1 MTEGKLAGLVEAAA
15 LVRDGDQLAIGGSL
29 LQRVPAA
36 LVRELARQGRR
47 DLEIAKPSPGYDADL
62 LAAAGCLSRIQ
73 SGIVSFEQPFGMAPN
88 FRRAVEA
95 GRVRV
100 KEHA

>member
-1 MTEGKLAGLVEAAA
+1 MTDRRCTLAEAAG
-15 LVRDGDQLAIGGSL
+15 LVRDGQLLAIGGSL
-29 LQRVPAA
+29 LQRTPAA
-36 LVRELARQGRR
+36 FVRELARQGRR
-47 DLEIAKPSPGYDADL
+47 DLELAKPSPGYDADL

-73 SGIVSFEQPFGMAPN
+73 SGIVSFEQPFGMAPS

-95 GRVRV
+95 GRIAV

>member
-1 MTEGKLAGLVEAAA
+1 MTDKRCTLTEAAGLVW
-15 LVRDGDQLAIGGSL
+15 DGASIVLGGSL
-29 LQRVPAA
+29 LQRAPAA
-36 LVRELARQGRR
+36 IVRELARQRRR
-47 DLEIAKPSPGYDADL
+47 DLELIKPSPGYDADL

-73 SGIVSFEQPFGMAPN
+73 SGIVTFEQPFGMAPN
-88 FRRAVEA
+88 FRRAVEE

>member
-1 MTEGKLAGLVEAAA
+1 MTDRRCTLVEAAG
-15 LVRDGDQLAIGGSL
+15 LVRDGQLLAIGGSL
-29 LQRVPAA
+29 LQRTPAA
-36 LVRELARQGRR
+36 FVRQLARQGRR
-47 DLEIAKPSPGYDADL
+47 DLELVKPSPGYDADL

-73 SGIVSFEQPFGMAPN
+73 SGIVSFEQPFGMAPS

-95 GRVRV
+95 GRIAV